1 MVRGRFA
8 GRVRKAEVMK
18 IILYVH
24 GMGGSPSEAERYK
37 KICPCFDVI
46 GAEYDGSF
54 PAKARDDIRRIYDG
68 LRGNVYV
75 LANSI
80 GAYFAML
87 ALQGCDVEK
96 AMFISPILNM
106 ERVILDMMNRS
117 GVSEDDLR
125 LKGEIVTASGD
136 LLSWE
141 YLRFVRENPLTWNAP
156 TEILYAG
163 NDTITSRETVNE
175 FLSGHDVKLTVMDN
189 GEHWFHTEEQIAFL
203 DEWLRRVLV

>member
-1 MVRGRFA
+1 
-8 GRVRKAEVMK
+8 MK
-18 IILYVH
+18 VILYVH
-24 GMGGSPSEAERYK
+24 GMGGSPSESEHFRG
-37 KICPCFDVI
+37 ICPGFEVI

-68 LRGNVYV
+68 LRGNVYL

-87 ALQGCDVEK
+87 ALQGCEVEK
-96 AMFISPILNM
+96 AMFISPVLDM
-106 ERVILDMMNRS
+106 ERVIMDMMNRA

-125 LKGEIVTASGD
+125 VKGEIVTSSGNV
-136 LLSWE
+136 LSWK
-141 YLRFVRENPLTWNAP
+141 YLRFVRENPLTWNVP

-163 NDTITSRETVNE
+163 NDAITSRETVNN
-175 FLSGHDVKLTVMDN
+175 FVSGHDVKLTVMDN

-203 DEWLRRVLV
+203 DEWLRRALA